1 MKPLF
6 TSLLLILFT
15 ASGMAQEKPACSV
28 TQISTVAEWQRTN
41 SKLPFK
47 GSADTKLMVTM
58 RCPDKRKLVDLPDDS
73 WSAYGRAEILIPE
86 SFIGITA
93 MNDLKPITSAVAG
106 KGGTISLPADI
117 FIRLLQGETES
128 VDVRGTVFYALTG
141 CPWGRPGQAGGEL
154 DSTQCVRV
162 R

>member
-1 MKPLF
+1 MILA
-6 TSLLLILFT
+6 ILFILT
-15 ASGMAQEKPACSV
+15 LAQEKPACTV
-28 TQISTVAEWQRTN
+28 TQISTVAEWKQAHPR
-41 SKLPFK
+41 LPFK
-47 GSADTKLMVTM
+47 GSANTKFMVTM
-58 RCPDKRKLVDLPDDS
+58 RCPDKRKLADLPDDS
-73 WSAYGRAEILIPE
+73 WSAYGRAKILIPE

-93 MNDLKPITSAVAG
+93 MNDIKPITSAVG
-106 KGGTISLPADI
+106 KGGTINLPAAI